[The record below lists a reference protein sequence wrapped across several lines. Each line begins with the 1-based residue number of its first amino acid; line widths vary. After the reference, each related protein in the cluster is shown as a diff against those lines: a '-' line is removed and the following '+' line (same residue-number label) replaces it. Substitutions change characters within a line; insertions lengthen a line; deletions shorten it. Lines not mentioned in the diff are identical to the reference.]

1 MVDRRRT
8 QPRTF
13 VNLPSLSPLSLFR
26 QVLIPPADP
35 SSSSADAD
43 AVPRSNFTFEFDA
56 ERRAVESAAGPSSL
70 PSPSEWTPPDPWSG
84 LFEQLLLLQMP
95 PPGRGQGQGAGEPS
109 SSPSSSSREEV
120 ALAAAAAA
128 ALAKAAAESAGSEEE
143 SSASSTSSLVAETKR
158 TLEPLRQLSQ
168 MGFDPRRS
176 LGALVVS
183 RGDLAAA
190 TDACLAAAAASG
202 ARI

>member
-1 MVDRRRT
+1 MTDAS
-8 QPRTF
+8 
-13 VNLPSLSPLSLFR
+13 NA
-26 QVLIPPADP
+26 PPAPEALVYFLSRVLDP
-35 SSSSADAD
+35 RGGGDQVSQH
-43 AVPRSNFTFEFDA
+43 
-56 ERRAVESAAGPSSL
+56 
-70 PSPSEWTPPDPWSG
+70 
-84 LFEQLLLLQMP
+84 EQLLLLQMP
-95 PPGRGQGQGAGEPS
+95 PPGRGQGQGEGEPS